1 MAHTRGVPDDAEA
14 AAALLTLDDVEAAA
28 ATIAGQVVRTPS
40 AVSQTLSELLGATV
54 VVKFENLQ
62 FTAAFKERGA
72 LNRLANL
79 LPTERAAG
87 VVAVSA
93 GNHAQAVAHHARRL
107 GIEATI
113 VMPVTTPFVKVVR
126 TRQLGATVELVG
138 PTLAE
143 AMARGLELVEE
154 GRCLV
159 HPYDDPLV
167 IAGQGTAAL
176 ELLTDHP
183 ELDALL
189 VPVGGGGLVAGSA
202 VTAAGLRPD
211 LAVYGVQ
218 VRRYDSMVRLLAGST
233 APVPGGPTLADGI
246 AVADAGGLAADIV
259 SALGLEILTVD
270 EESIEE
276 AVYLLLE
283 IEKVVVEG
291 AGAAGIAALIAHR
304 SVFAGRTVGV
314 LLSGGNIDPR
324 VLASVITRGLIRS
337 GRMSMLRVS
346 IDDRPG
352 TLAALLEV
360 VGSAGGNLLEVQHQ
374 RLFTGAPIRSIHVDL
389 LVETMDTT
397 HRARILEAIRR
408 AGHEVELRPLSGSH

>member
-1 MAHTRGVPDDAEA
+1 VPDTDPA
-14 AAALLTLDDVEAAA
+14 ASALTIDDVEAAA

-79 LPTERAAG
+79 LPEERAAG

-93 GNHAQAVAHHARRL
+93 GNHAQAVAHHAQRL

-143 AMARGLELVEE
+143 AMARGLELVGE

-183 ELDALL
+183 ELDALV
-189 VPVGGGGLVAGSA
+189 VPVGGGGLLAGSA
-202 VTAAGLRPD
+202 VTAAALRPD

-218 VRRYDSMVRLLAGST
+218 ARRYDSLVRLLAGTT

-246 AVADAGGLAADIV
+246 AVADAGGLAVDIV
-259 SALGLEILTVD
+259 RALRPELLSVD
-270 EESIEE
+270 EESIED

-291 AGAAGIAALIAHR
+291 AGAAGIAALLAHP

-324 VLASVITRGLIRS
+324 ILASIITRGLLRS

-346 IDDRPG
+346 VDDRPG
-352 TLAALLEV
+352 ALAALLEV

-374 RLFTGAPIRSIHVDL
+374 RLFADAPIRSIDVDL
-389 LVETMDTT
+389 LVETMDAA
-397 HRARILEAIRR
+397 HRDRVLEAIRR
-408 AGHEVELRPLSGSH
+408 AGHDVELRPLSSSH